1 MTTSQK
7 KDFKPVIIEKKIREG
22 MKMSVIKINKENFKN
37 EVLNSDKPVL
47 LDFYADW
54 CTPCHMVSPIIEQV
68 SEENGDIKV
77 GKVNVDEQPEIA
89 SMFGVMNI
97 PTFIMFKEGKVVDR
111 VMGAVPKSA
120 ILKMIGK

>member
-1 MTTSQK
+1 
-7 KDFKPVIIEKKIREG
+7 
-22 MKMSVIKINKENFKN
+22 MSIKITSDNFEN
-37 EVLNSDKPVL
+37 EVLKSDKPVL
-47 LDFYADW
+47 VDFYADW

-89 SMFGVMNI
+89 SMFGVTNI

>member
-1 MTTSQK
+1 
-7 KDFKPVIIEKKIREG
+7 
-22 MKMSVIKINKENFKN
+22 MSIKITSDNFEN
-37 EVLNSDKPVL
+37 EVLKSDKPVL
-47 LDFYADW
+47 VDFYADW

-97 PTFIMFKEGKVVDR
+97 PTFIMYKEGKVVDR

>member
-1 MTTSQK
+1 
-7 KDFKPVIIEKKIREG
+7 
-22 MKMSVIKINKENFKN
+22 MSIKITSDNFEN
-37 EVLNSDKPVL
+37 EVLKSDKPVL
-47 LDFYADW
+47 VDFYADW

-120 ILKMIGK
+120 VLKMIGK

>member
-1 MTTSQK
+1 
-7 KDFKPVIIEKKIREG
+7 
-22 MKMSVIKINKENFKN
+22 MSIKITSDNFEN
-37 EVLNSDKPVL
+37 EVLKSDKPVL
-47 LDFYADW
+47 VDFYADW

-97 PTFIMFKEGKVVDR
+97 PTFIMFKEGKAVDR

>member
-1 MTTSQK
+1 
-7 KDFKPVIIEKKIREG
+7 
-22 MKMSVIKINKENFKN
+22 MSIKITSDNFEN
-37 EVLNSDKPVL
+37 EVLKSDKPVL
-47 LDFYADW
+47 VDFYADW

>member
-1 MTTSQK
+1 
-7 KDFKPVIIEKKIREG
+7 
-22 MKMSVIKINKENFKN
+22 MSIKITSDNFES
-37 EVLNSDKPVL
+37 EVLKSDKPVL
-47 LDFYADW
+47 VDFYADW

>member
-1 MTTSQK
+1 
-7 KDFKPVIIEKKIREG
+7 
-22 MKMSVIKINKENFKN
+22 MSIKITSDNFEN
-37 EVLNSDKPVL
+37 EVLKSDKPVL
-47 LDFYADW
+47 VDFYADW
-54 CTPCHMVSPIIEQV
+54 CTPCHLVSPIIEQD

>member
-1 MTTSQK
+1 
-7 KDFKPVIIEKKIREG
+7 
-22 MKMSVIKINKENFKN
+22 MSIKITSDNFEN
-37 EVLNSDKPVL
+37 EVLKSDKPVL
-47 LDFYADW
+47 VDFYADW

-68 SEENGDIKV
+68 SEEDGDIKV

>member
-1 MTTSQK
+1 
-7 KDFKPVIIEKKIREG
+7 
-22 MKMSVIKINKENFKN
+22 MSIKITSDNFEN
-37 EVLNSDKPVL
+37 EVLKSDKPVL
-47 LDFYADW
+47 VDFYADW

-77 GKVNVDEQPEIA
+77 GKVNVDEKPEIA